1 MIRAAQRLSL
11 SYWDSLVKEYFAS
24 QAIMKFTLWKDNQR
38 NEAKPFGWVFLV
50 VRIGKILTK
59 FSRYWSPDLATVLPG
74 YSTIWCEVDDSF
86 ARWCPRTASVTK
98 PCRH

>member
-1 MIRAAQRLSL
+1 LLAAFIFLLITAILMIRAAQRLSL

-50 VRIGKILTK
+50 VRIG
-59 FSRYWSPDLATVLPG
+59 
-74 YSTIWCEVDDSF
+74 
-86 ARWCPRTASVTK
+86 
-98 PCRH
+98 